1 MPLVR
6 GPIPQ
11 NYAPRRGRGGAR
23 LPKRP
28 NHMHRLSIRL
38 LHLPAAY
45 LRTAPRALCC
55 LRYVHAEGSVGTV
68 CASWRASC
76 GGARAHARAA
86 RAGTDRRL
94 GGGTDRPARPFAAPR
109 RSLVHAF
116 GRCCRPSWRRGHGC
130 RSARSSFRERNSWK
144 LCARLP
150 GCWQALLRRRV
161 GALHCEAA
169 PGAYTSRPKFSTS
182 FMWTACAAAIGRGR
196 HRGEA
201 RALERAPR
209 LPGRTPCG
217 GLLLRRGTLSLG
229 GAVAGAASS
238 AWAHG
243 LRFVAW
249 AFRRRGGAGMGGWGL
264 IALWQAAGGDA
275 EGVRLL
281 TSLFSS
287 VFARK
292 ALK

>member
-1 MPLVR
+1 MTNIRVTLADPAGLRTAWTCLLCSRCEMPLVR

-11 NYAPRRGRGGAR
+11 SYAPRRGRGGAR

-130 RSARSSFRERNSWK
+130 RSARSSFRERNPWK

-169 PGAYTSRPKFSTS
+169 PGFGVVYVDC
-182 FMWTACAAAIGRGR
+182 MCRGDR
-196 HRGEA
+196 SG
-201 RALERAPR
+201 APS
-209 LPGRTPCG
+209 G
-217 GLLLRRGTLSLG
+217 
-229 GAVAGAASS
+229 
-238 AWAHG
+238 
-243 LRFVAW
+243 
-249 AFRRRGGAGMGGWGL
+249 
-264 IALWQAAGGDA
+264 
-275 EGVRLL
+275 
-281 TSLFSS
+281 
-287 VFARK
+287 
-292 ALK
+292 